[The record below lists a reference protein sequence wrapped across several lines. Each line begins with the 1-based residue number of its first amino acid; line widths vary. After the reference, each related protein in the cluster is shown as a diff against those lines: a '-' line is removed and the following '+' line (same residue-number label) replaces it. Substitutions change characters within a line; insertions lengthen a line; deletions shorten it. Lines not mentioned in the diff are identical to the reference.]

1 MVLWSSTQPGLSG
14 ADMDILTR
22 YHKAVGLKWMAG
34 AVLLLLLASAALF
47 SMTVGSLPLTFSDI
61 VGSLLHKAAT
71 PFGHVIWNIR
81 LPRMVTSIIAGAGLA
96 VAGAIMQNILKNPL
110 ASPFTIGISQGAG
123 FGAAFAIII
132 LGAGTTHLAGA
143 EAVTVNSPDLV
154 VMSAFVGSMLSV
166 TFILGLALLRRVTPE
181 AVILAGVAL
190 SAFFGAATM
199 LLQYFASDLQVAA
212 TVFWTFGDL
221 GKAGGRENGVMLA
234 VFLGAFSY
242 FIAVRWRFNALQWGD
257 EVAQS
262 LGVRVSRLR
271 VIGMVLSALTVAV
284 ITAFLGIIGFIGL
297 IAPHIARFIVGND
310 YRFLIPC
317 SALLGSL
324 LLLISDIIARM
335 LMPPVILPVG
345 IITSFL
351 GAPLFL
357 YLLIKRQGR

>member
-1 MVLWSSTQPGLSG
+1 
-14 ADMDILTR
+14 MDILTR
-22 YHKAVGLKWMAG
+22 YHQTIGLKWTAG
-34 AVLLLLLASAALF
+34 AVLLLLLVLAALF
-47 SMTVGSLPLTFSDI
+47 SMTVGSLPLSVADI
-61 VGSLLHKAAT
+61 IHCLSRQADA
-71 PFGHVIWNIR
+71 PYSHVVWNIR
-81 LPRMVTSIIAGAGLA
+81 LPRMVTSVIAGAGLA

-132 LGAGTTHLAGA
+132 LGAGTTHLAGN
-143 EAVTVNSPDLV
+143 EAVTLNSPDLV
-154 VMSAFVGSMLSV
+154 VVSAFAGSMLAV
-166 TFILGLALLRRVTPE
+166 AFILGLALLRRITPE

-199 LLQYFASDLQVAA
+199 FLQYFASDMQMAA

-221 GKAGGRENGVMLA
+221 GKAGWRENGIMLA
-234 VFLGAFSY
+234 AFLIAFSY
-242 FIAVRWRFNALQWGD
+242 FFTVRWRFNALQWGD

-262 LGVRVSRLR
+262 LGVRVQRLR
-271 VIGMVLSALTVAV
+271 ITGMILASLSVAV
-284 ITAFLGIIGFIGL
+284 TTAFLGIIGFIGL
-297 IAPHIARFIVGND
+297 LAPHIARFVVGND

-324 LLLISDIIARM
+324 LLLLSDIVARM
-335 LMPPVILPVG
+335 LMPPIILPVG

-357 YLLIKRQGR
+357 YLLIKGQGR